1 MKCNFSCSVVF
12 YKKYL
17 GITVNLNRYI
27 LEFKKH
33 KIFRALITYLVVAW
47 LITQVSSIVLPTFN
61 VSDNFMKIL
70 IFILIIG
77 CPICLVL
84 TWLYERSPKG
94 IRKNNYVI
102 TENFNIEES
111 KHQLNSKKLIVLPF
125 QNRSPDK
132 ESNYFSDGLTEEIII
147 RLSGIKDLD
156 IVSRSTSM
164 MYRNSKLDIISLGHE
179 LKSKYILQGAV
190 LKHNGDL
197 RISTELIDVEN
208 DLELWAEIF
217 NGKIEDVFKIQEKVS
232 KKIVKSLKLNLSSKE
247 KAAISKKAT
256 KNTYAYDAYL
266 RAREYLLTYTKKY
279 LLLSIELFQSA
290 IDLDSKYAA
299 AYAGMAEACAL
310 LYETHDKNLKWIKK
324 AEESSLKALILDPN
338 SSEAFSALAMV
349 YYNKNLSK
357 EALIATEKAISF
369 DPNNFFAYW
378 VRGRIY
384 RVMGRDFEAIY
395 DFNKVLEL
403 NVDFHSPYGDL
414 QMVYETLHDEK
425 NLQDTLK
432 RAELFYPTYLLRHP
446 DDSRA
451 HQFYAF
457 TLKRLGRLEEAKKEM
472 KKGIDQ
478 NPNDPIIMYNTACF
492 YALLDDKKAAIAH
505 LKKAMVNGFEN
516 FEYLKHDPDLY
527 NLQKEPEFIN
537 LLKRNS
543 KAKKL

>member
-1 MKCNFSCSVVF
+1 MKCNFSCYVVC

-77 CPICLVL
+77 CPICLIL
-84 TWLYERSPKG
+84 TWLYVRSPIG

-102 TENFNIEES
+102 TENLNIEES
-111 KHQLNSKKLIVLPF
+111 KHQLNNKKLIVLPF
-125 QNRSPDK
+125 QNRSPDN

-179 LKSKYILQGAV
+179 LKAKYILQGAV

-256 KNTYAYDAYL
+256 NNSNAYDANL
-266 RAREYLLTYTKKY
+266 RAREFLFRYTKKY

-432 RAELFYPTYLLRHP
+432 RAELFYPNYLLRHP

-472 KKGIDQ
+472 NKGIDQ

-516 FEYLKHDPDLY
+516 FEYLKHDPDFY
-527 NLQKEPEFIN
+527 NLQKDPEFIN
-537 LLKRNS
+537 LIKRNS
-543 KAKKL
+543 KTKKL

>member
-1 MKCNFSCSVVF
+1 
-12 YKKYL
+12 
-17 GITVNLNRYI
+17 
-27 LEFKKH
+27 
-33 KIFRALITYLVVAW
+33 
-47 LITQVSSIVLPTFN
+47 
-61 VSDNFMKIL
+61 
-70 IFILIIG
+70 
-77 CPICLVL
+77 
-84 TWLYERSPKG
+84 
-94 IRKNNYVI
+94 
-102 TENFNIEES
+102 
-111 KHQLNSKKLIVLPF
+111 
-125 QNRSPDK
+125 
-132 ESNYFSDGLTEEIII
+132 
-147 RLSGIKDLD
+147 
-156 IVSRSTSM
+156 
-164 MYRNSKLDIISLGHE
+164 
-179 LKSKYILQGAV
+179 
-190 LKHNGDL
+190 
-197 RISTELIDVEN
+197 
-208 DLELWAEIF
+208 
-217 NGKIEDVFKIQEKVS
+217 
-232 KKIVKSLKLNLSSKE
+232 
-247 KAAISKKAT
+247 
-256 KNTYAYDAYL
+256 L
-266 RAREYLLTYTKKY
+266 RAREFLFRYTKKY

-432 RAELFYPTYLLRHP
+432 RAELFYPNYLLRHP

-472 KKGIDQ
+472 NKGIDQ

-516 FEYLKHDPDLY
+516 FEYLKHDPDFY
-527 NLQKEPEFIN
+527 NLQKDLEFIN
-537 LLKRNS
+537 LIKRNS
-543 KAKKL
+543 KTKKL